1 MYEFDSIFCYFQLQL
16 GVDESYTLFVAKNDG
31 QSIIEEATIEVN
43 LRVRDC
49 GYSFFG
55 GLKLI
60 E

>member
-1 MYEFDSIFCYFQLQL
+1 M
-16 GVDESYTLFVAKNDG
+16 DESYTLFVAKNDG